1 MTLPRK
7 SAFLCEG
14 RYLIANTRVLVR
26 RQLLDRR
33 KKRVLVRRQL
43 LDRRTRTYSYEGSY
57 SIGENG
63 RTRMKAATRS
73 AKKARS
79 RAKADTRTAKKA
91 RSRAKMGTR

>member
-33 KKRVLVRRQL
+33 
-43 LDRRTRTYSYEGSY
+43 TRTYSCEGSY
-57 SIGENG
+57 SIGE
-63 RTRMKAATRS
+63 KS
-73 AKKARS
+73 AYSCEGSYSIGEKSAFSCEVRHSIGEKSAFS
-79 RAKADTRTAKKA
+79 CEDGYSIDEQA